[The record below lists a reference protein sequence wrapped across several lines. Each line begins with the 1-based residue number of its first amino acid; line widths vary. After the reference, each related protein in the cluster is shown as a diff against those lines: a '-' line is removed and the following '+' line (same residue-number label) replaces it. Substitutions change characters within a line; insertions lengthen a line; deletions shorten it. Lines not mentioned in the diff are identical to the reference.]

1 MQQYYKDL
9 ACNFVAK
16 CIISLYPCVFC
27 FNLILNNFLNHKR
40 WNLVSVLKVS
50 QWDFQ
55 NLNMWC
61 FNKKYLRNIFPQAIE
76 DEGISFGTKDVMAD
90 KQTLTYERMKKEGG
104 LKKEKKTIFI
114 SSIWRLR
121 VKSCRRNLLCTWS
134 HIDLMIRCSAVVED
148 WQSLR
153 KCSRTVKNY
162 TYIVSGFSISV

>member
-61 FNKKYLRNIFPQAIE
+61 FNKKYLRNIFPEAIE
-76 DEGISFGTKDVMAD
+76 DEVILWNKGCYGR
-90 KQTLTYERMKKEGG
+90 QTNLDIWKNEKGRGFEEGKENYFHIFDEAEGQKLQKKP
-104 LKKEKKTIFI
+104 
-114 SSIWRLR
+114 
-121 VKSCRRNLLCTWS
+121 
-134 HIDLMIRCSAVVED
+134 
-148 WQSLR
+148 SLYMVSYWPDDQMF
-153 KCSRTVKNY
+153 CSRRRLTV
-162 TYIVSGFSISV
+162 S